1 MSNPGTDQVKVHNGG
16 NNSLT
21 ITESSASDRSTF
33 GLIRRVYANLTLRRR
48 RQLGALAA
56 LMVVSSFVEAVS
68 IGSILPFLAALTDPE
83 RVNQMAS
90 KLPLISRFA
99 LDGTFDL
106 RLVFTL
112 IFVGLIALS
121 GVFRVLYFWV
131 QTRLSMAIS
140 IDFSVQVYE
149 KTLYQP
155 YDEIVCR
162 NSSEILAGA
171 QKAKDLVGYI
181 IQPALTFVSSMFL
194 LGAVLITLF
203 VIEPTV
209 AISGIAAG
217 FGGLYFFATTISKR
231 LLQANSRTYATELI
245 RVNKAIQEGLG
256 GIRDVIIDGT
266 QPTFSTLYRAAL
278 SKMQHAAAG
287 NVILAQMPRYIIE
300 MIGMML
306 LAGIAY
312 LMMSRNGNFVSAI
325 PALGV
330 LALCAQRLLPVLQQ
344 AYAAYVTIRGGF
356 DSTTDALNLL
366 DQPSPAPLPEKQQ
379 HRLRFDRGL
388 KVEKV
393 HFGYKPGAQI
403 VLRDIDL
410 EIRRGERVGFIG
422 TTGSGKST
430 LIDLL
435 MGLLTPT
442 AGAIYVDDVKL
453 GPENIRDWHACI
465 SHVPQSIFLAD
476 SSIAENIAFGIEG
489 RDIDME
495 RVREAAVVAQISKDI
510 ESLPEGYQTRVGE
523 RGIRLSGGQRQ
534 RIGIARAVYKRS
546 RVLVFDEATSALDSE
561 TEANVM
567 SAIDQLDGE
576 VTILFIAHRISTL
589 KNCDSVVELSNGAIA
604 WRGTYRELEVRD

>member
-1 MSNPGTDQVKVHNGG
+1 MKIANGRK
-16 NNSLT
+16 NTLT
-21 ITESSASDRSTF
+21 ITRSGAADRSTL

-48 RQLGALAA
+48 RQLWALAA
-56 LMVVSSFVEAVS
+56 LMVASSFVEAVS

-83 RVNQMAS
+83 RVNQIAS
-90 KLPLISRFA
+90 KLPLISGLA
-99 LDGTFDL
+99 LGGTSDL

-121 GVFRVLYFWV
+121 GLFRVLYFWV

-149 KTLYQP
+149 TTLYQP

-181 IQPALTFVSSMFL
+181 IQPALTFLSSMFL
-194 LGAVLITLF
+194 LVAVLVTLL
-203 VIEPTV
+203 VIEPIV
-209 AISGIAAG
+209 AILGIVG
-217 FGGLYFFATTISKR
+217 FGGLYFFATATSKR

-245 RVNKAIQEGLG
+245 RVNKVIQEGLG

-266 QPTFSTLYRAAL
+266 QQTFSNQYRAAL

-287 NVILAQMPRYIIE
+287 NVVLAQMPRYIIE
-300 MIGMML
+300 MIGMIL

-312 LMMSRNGNFVSAI
+312 FMMRNGNFVSAI

-330 LALCAQRLLPVLQQ
+330 LALGAQRLLPVLQQ

-366 DQPSPAPLPEKQQ
+366 DQPSPLPLSKIRPS
-379 HRLRFDRGL
+379 RLWFDRGL

-393 HFGYKPGAQI
+393 HFGYKPGTQF
-403 VLRDIDL
+403 VLKNIDL
-410 EIRRGERVGFIG
+410 EIRLGQRVGIIG

-430 LIDLL
+430 LVDLL

-442 AGAIYVDDVKL
+442 QGAIYIDGEKL
-453 GPENIRDWHACI
+453 SAENIRDWHACI

-476 SSIAENIAFGIEG
+476 SSIAENIAFGIEV

-495 RVREAAVVAQISKDI
+495 RVRKAAVVAQISKDI

-546 RVLVFDEATSALDSE
+546 RVLVFDEATSALDNE

-567 SAIDQLDGE
+567 SAINQLDGE
-576 VTILFIAHRISTL
+576 ITILFIAHRISTL
-589 KNCDSVVELSNGAIA
+589 KNCDSVVKLSNGEIS
-604 WRGTYRELEVRD
+604 WRGTYRELEV